1 MAPRVISGKEDSHQD
16 PYQLTIIVKDTKDFT
31 AYELVKTVATSVAS
45 FVPVWQE
52 ASERGKNWEEWL
64 NGRFRKLVKRLKP
77 SLFNKLAVQ
86 LQNDNIE
93 YLISTGKIDLIVLAP
108 QRKSFAP
115 SYLKRA
121 QLSGL
126 STVEGILPTTIS
138 PESTISVLLDNSL
151 SVSKAAV
158 SAAHALQVAKQSIYD
173 ENGFDNFDSL
183 LKNVDFV
190 WKDLSDGTEYT
201 LDIVD
206 AGLTEVDPGT
216 RTAAV
221 LLR

>member
-1 MAPRVISGKEDSHQD
+1 MTIREISGQEDFHED
-16 PYQLTIIVKDTKDFT
+16 PYQLSIIVKDTKDFT
-31 AYELVKTVATSVAS
+31 AYELIRTVSTSVAS

-52 ASERGKNWEEWL
+52 ASERGSNWEEWL
-64 NGRFRKLVKRLKP
+64 NGRFRKIIKRLKP
-77 SLFNKLAVQ
+77 TLFDKLAVN

-93 YLISTGKIDLIVLAP
+93 YLISTGKIDLIVIAP

-126 STVEGILPTTIS
+126 STVEELLSTKIS
-138 PESTISVLLDNSL
+138 PESTVSVLLDSSL

-173 ENGFDNFDSL
+173 ESGFDNFDSL

-190 WKDLSDGTEYT
+190 WKDLSDSTEYT

-206 AGLTEVDPGT
+206 AGLTEVEPGT

>member
-1 MAPRVISGKEDSHQD
+1 MTIREISGQEDFHED
-16 PYQLTIIVKDTKDFT
+16 PYQLSIIVKDTKDFT
-31 AYELVKTVATSVAS
+31 AYELIRTVSTSVAS

-52 ASERGKNWEEWL
+52 ASERGSNWEEWL
-64 NGRFRKLVKRLKP
+64 NGRFRKIIKRLKP
-77 SLFNKLAVQ
+77 TLFDKLAVN
-86 LQNDNIE
+86 LQKDNIE
-93 YLISTGKIDLIVLAP
+93 YLISTGKIDLIVIAP

-126 STVEGILPTTIS
+126 STVEELLSTKIS
-138 PESTISVLLDNSL
+138 PESTISVLLDRSL

-158 SAAHALQVAKQSIYD
+158 SAAHALQVAKQTIYD
-173 ENGFDNFDSL
+173 ESGFDNFDSL

-190 WKDLSDGTEYT
+190 WKDLSDDTEYSF
-201 LDIVD
+201 DIVD
-206 AGLTEVDPGT
+206 AGLTEVNPGT

>member
-1 MAPRVISGKEDSHQD
+1 MVHREISGFEDLSED
-16 PYQLTIIVKDTKDFT
+16 PYQLSIIVKDTKNFT
-31 AYELVKTVATSVAS
+31 TLELVSSIATSVAD
-45 FVPVWQE
+45 FAPVRQE
-52 ASERGKNWEEWL
+52 AHNRGENWEQWL
-64 NGRFRKLVKRLKP
+64 SGRFRKIVKRLKP
-77 SLFNKLAVQ
+77 SLYNKFVSQ
-86 LQNDNIE
+86 LHEDNFE
-93 YLISTGKIDLIVLAP
+93 YFISSGKVELIVLAP
-108 QRKSFAP
+108 QRKSFVLP
-115 SYLKRA
+115 SLKRA

-138 PESTISVLLDNSL
+138 PESTISVLLDSSL

-173 ENGFDNFDSL
+173 ESGFDNFGSL

-190 WKDLSDGTEYT
+190 WKDLSDETEYT

-206 AGLTEVDPGT
+206 AGLTEVVPGT

-221 LLR
+221 LLS